1 MNRSQGIR
9 KLLLLLL
16 AAAVVGAIGYGLL
29 PQPIEVDMATIQR
42 NLIQV
47 TVDQDGKTRIRERY
61 VVSAPLAGRL
71 LRVGMDP
78 GDEVEAGETLLATIE
93 PRDPDLLDDRAIAQA
108 EARVK
113 GAAAALLKMGPLL
126 EEAQVV
132 REYTENELQRVRD
145 ARRSNPLAVSASE
158 VDNKLLAFRQRSAL
172 LRSVR
177 HAEEIARFELEQAK
191 SALIRSLPTES
202 QADPQE
208 TEPTDPSILSTPA
221 NNGPDTHNLGNHN
234 PDNHNPDNPGRSRHF
249 LIRAPI
255 DGRILRVFQESSA
268 VVVAGTPLLE
278 LGDPIDLEV
287 EIDVLSEDAVK
298 IETGAEVLLQH
309 WGGDHALQGAVR
321 LVEPAAFTKIS
332 TLGVEEQRVNVIVDL
347 IDPPAAR
354 LSLGDGFRVE
364 ARIVIGQ
371 VPQALCVPTSAL
383 FRVGERWAVFRVKD
397 QVASRQWVELGL
409 QNGLSAEVLTGLTEG
424 DLVVVHPGDDVE
436 DGTTLRRRK

>member
-1 MNRSQGIR
+1 MNRSHGIAR

-16 AAAVVGAIGYGLL
+16 ALAVVGAIGYGLL

-71 LRVGMDP
+71 LRVDMDP
-78 GDEVEAGETLLATIE
+78 GDKVEAGETLLATIE

-113 GAAAALLKMGPLL
+113 GAAAALLKMDPLL
-126 EEAQVV
+126 DEAQVAQ
-132 REYTENELQRVRD
+132 EYTENELQRVRD
-145 ARRSNPLAVSASE
+145 ARRSNSLAVSASE

-191 SALIRSLPTES
+191 SALIRSLPRDS
-202 QADPQE
+202 QADPLE
-208 TEPTDPSILSTPA
+208 TEPTDSSVVAKTTD
-221 NNGPDTHNLGNHN
+221 NNLDN
-234 PDNHNPDNPGRSRHF
+234 PQADNPGRSRHF
-249 LIRAPI
+249 LIHAPI

-278 LGDPIDLEV
+278 LGDPFDLEI

-298 IETGAEVLLQH
+298 IESGAEVLLEH
-309 WGGDHALQGAVR
+309 WGGEHSLQGRVR

-347 IDPPAAR
+347 IDPPANR
-354 LSLGDGFRVE
+354 MSLGDGFRVE
-364 ARIVIGQ
+364 ARIIIAQ
-371 VPQALCVPTSAL
+371 APQALCVPTSAL
-383 FRVGERWAVFRVKD
+383 FRVGERWAVFCVND
-397 QVASRQWVELGL
+397 QVASQQWVELGL
-409 QNGLSAEVLTGLTEG
+409 QNGLNAEVLTGLTEG
-424 DLVVVHPGDDVE
+424 DLVVVHPGDNVE
-436 DGTTLRRRK
+436 EGTTLSRRK